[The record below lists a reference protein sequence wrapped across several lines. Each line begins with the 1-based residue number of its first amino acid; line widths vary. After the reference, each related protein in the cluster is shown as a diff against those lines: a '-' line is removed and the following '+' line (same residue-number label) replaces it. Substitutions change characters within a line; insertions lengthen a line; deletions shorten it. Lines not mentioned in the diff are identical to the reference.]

1 MTPPPA
7 KRPRVIASAD
17 QGEPSSSS
25 SSSPPQRS
33 WVATSEQ
40 GSREGALPSVGEF
53 SGGSAAE
60 ESSGSPSSSA
70 MQSNGVI
77 HENGTSSNTS
87 AFTAAVN
94 GLGQASLKSN
104 GCEAIP
110 CEGEEVG
117 SSTGGGESEHI
128 GATVPLVRKRKPRQ
142 LSSKDTDII
151 RLIGQ
156 HLREMGFK

>member
-1 MTPPPA
+1 
-7 KRPRVIASAD
+7 
-17 QGEPSSSS
+17 
-25 SSSPPQRS
+25 
-33 WVATSEQ
+33 
-40 GSREGALPSVGEF
+40 
-53 SGGSAAE
+53 
-60 ESSGSPSSSA
+60 

-94 GLGQASLKSN
+94 GLSQASLKSN
-104 GCEAIP
+104 GCEAIA

-117 SSTGGGESEHI
+117 SSTGGGDSEHI

-151 RLIGQ
+151 RLVGQ
-156 HLREMGFK
+156 HLREMGFNNTLSSLVEESGCPLEHPKASAFRASVIAGKWDEANRSLDSLVPLLEYSSSVEQMRDRKSVV